1 MKRLST
7 KLSYTLYILLAVVF
21 TSCYSIEAERDY
33 NKRYWEIKKMR
44 LELDY
49 LKDLHGYK
57 SDIKFE
63 KKIEDIDRLIS
74 NYR

>member
-21 TSCYSIEAERDY
+21 TSCDTMEAERDY

>member
-1 MKRLST
+1 M
-7 KLSYTLYILLAVVF
+7 
-21 TSCYSIEAERDY
+21 EAERDY